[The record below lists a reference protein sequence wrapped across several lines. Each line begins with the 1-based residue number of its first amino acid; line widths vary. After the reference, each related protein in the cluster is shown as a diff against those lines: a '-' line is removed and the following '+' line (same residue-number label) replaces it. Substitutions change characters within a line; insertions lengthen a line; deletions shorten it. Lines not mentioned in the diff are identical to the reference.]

1 MARVERKAGE
11 HILRHA
17 GQEAEEDDVEPC
29 HDLIIVEDCNVWNF
43 GREGCGNGGVAGRD
57 QDRVT
62 LAFQRALPACITGE
76 AGHFQ
81 AFLHRLGV
89 AFAGR
94 AAVDDAVNARSNQV
108 FKLRHKGVSVDA
120 AVSTVGRDGGRLDA
134 FECHEAPRVS
144 TTPGA
149 RPSGMV
155 MLSGGATLSI
165 WARDSSQCAT
175 ASSAAATA
183 SAVSINALNGSCRS
197 AARSRCSARAR
208 LRGL

>member
-1 MARVERKAGE
+1 MEAAAATGLPGYGHVDLGRVDGVARVERKAGE

-29 HDLIIVEDCNVWNF
+29 HDLIIVEDCNVWKF
-43 GREGCGNGGVAGRD
+43 DHQGCGNGGVAGRG

-62 LAFQRALPACITGE
+62 LAFQRALPAYITGE

-89 AFAGR
+89 AFAAR

-134 FECHEAPRVS
+134 FECHEAQRVS

-155 MLSGGATLSI
+155 MLSGGRHYRSG
-165 WARDSSQCAT
+165 RAT
-175 ASSAAATA
+175 AL
-183 SAVSINALNGSCRS
+183 NAR
-197 AARSRCSARAR
+197 RRVRR
-208 LRGL
+208 RR